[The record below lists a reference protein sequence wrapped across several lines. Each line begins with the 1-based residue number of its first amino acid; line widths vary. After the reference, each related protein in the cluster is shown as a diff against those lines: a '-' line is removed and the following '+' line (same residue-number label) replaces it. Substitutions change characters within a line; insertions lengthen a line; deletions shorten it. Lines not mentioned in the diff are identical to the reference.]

1 MARSWASI
9 SAQPVMASKING
21 ARNLAR
27 TMGIPPSRSGLV
39 LERHCNL
46 TLDPLRGG
54 AIAEVSNTDSHR
66 GAVLCDRQD
75 ADHDGSPI
83 RPGSDRLRADL
94 VFLRVRN
101 GDIEG
106 PQGAQRCVP
115 HPVIRGGVHLFQLA
129 LGLGNPRPSARGS
142 A

>member
-1 MARSWASI
+1 MARSWASM
-9 SAQPVMASKING
+9 SAQPVMATRIKG

-39 LERHCNL
+39 LEHYRDL

-54 AIAEVSNTDSHR
+54 AIAEVSDTDSHR

-83 RPGSDRLRADL
+83 RHCPHRLRADL

-101 GDIEG
+101 GDI
-106 PQGAQRCVP
+106 
-115 HPVIRGGVHLFQLA
+115 
-129 LGLGNPRPSARGS
+129 
-142 A
+142 